1 MGTILE
7 YLMRIISKK
16 RLKDFYEQSQYLDSK
31 SPLEAWHKEVL
42 KLDWNNPNEIKEMY
56 RSASIIGDEKV
67 VFNIAG
73 NKYRLIVSI
82 NYYAKIVFIKFIGTH
97 KQYDKVKMEE
107 L

>member
-1 MGTILE
+1 
-7 YLMRIISKK
+7 MRIISKK
-16 RLKDFYEQSQYLDSK
+16 RLKDFYEQSKYHDSK

-42 KLDWNNPNEIKEMY
+42 KLQWSNPNEVKEMY
-56 RSASIIGDEKV
+56 KSASIIGNEKI

-73 NKYRLIVSI
+73 NKYRLIVTI

-97 KQYDKVKMEE
+97 KQYDKVNMED

>member
-1 MGTILE
+1 
-7 YLMRIISKK
+7 MRIVSKK
-16 RLKDFYEQSQYLDSK
+16 TLKDFYDKPNYSDSR
-31 SPLEAWHKEVL
+31 SVLEAWHKEVL

-73 NKYRLIVSI
+73 NKYRLIVKI
-82 NYYAKIVFIKFIGTH
+82 NYHAKIVFIKFIGTH
-97 KQYDKVKMEE
+97 KQYDKVSMED